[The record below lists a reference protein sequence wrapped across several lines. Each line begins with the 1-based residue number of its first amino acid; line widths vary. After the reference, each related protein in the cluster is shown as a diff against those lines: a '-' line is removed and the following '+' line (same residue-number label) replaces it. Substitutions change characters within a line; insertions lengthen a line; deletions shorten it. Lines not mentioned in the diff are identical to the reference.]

1 MFNLW
6 TQRKHCF
13 FIIFPVPIDYNIILY
28 MNYIFPL
35 LYHNKYIINVLC
47 IKTKSDMFILYHW
60 ITVYCLHSIWHC
72 VGLLVSVEDS
82 DCFILTTDADVKF
95 TPESVEAL
103 LDLMKRD
110 TSVGAVCA
118 RTYPLGD
125 GPLIWYQKFEYA
137 IGHWFQK
144 VWIFCIRFF

>member
-1 MFNLW
+1 MF
-6 TQRKHCF
+6 
-13 FIIFPVPIDYNIILY
+13 
-28 MNYIFPL
+28 
-35 LYHNKYIINVLC
+35 
-47 IKTKSDMFILYHW
+47 KTVK
-60 ITVYCLHSIWHC
+60 
-72 VGLLVSVEDS
+72 DS

-118 RTYPLGD
+118 RTYPLGG
-125 GPLIWYQKFEYA
+125 GPLVWYQKFEYA

-144 VWIFCIRFF
+144 VWTLVILHFLFCISRNVSTFTIAAEM

>member
-1 MFNLW
+1 MF
-6 TQRKHCF
+6 
-13 FIIFPVPIDYNIILY
+13 
-28 MNYIFPL
+28 
-35 LYHNKYIINVLC
+35 
-47 IKTKSDMFILYHW
+47 KTVK
-60 ITVYCLHSIWHC
+60 
-72 VGLLVSVEDS
+72 DS

-118 RTYPLGD
+118 RTYPLGE
-125 GPLIWYQKFEYA
+125 GPLMWYQKFEYA

-144 VWIFCIRFF
+144 VWTLVILHFLFCISRNVSTFTIAAEM